1 MAYTY
6 DDFVKAA
13 NQSGLMGQF
22 SQDDL
27 NLAQKYPE
35 FGLSV
40 LSLKKDYNN
49 AATAEQRLLA
59 NQAANELRKSY
70 GNYSG
75 GADGGSFRLESKLNR
90 RSDDLLDQ
98 LGSFGSF
105 SYDEAPA
112 YENAFAQQQKDLL
125 DRILNREDFSWSKET
140 DPQWSSYKK
149 SYLREGDRATANAL
163 AQASAASG
171 GRPSSYAVNAATQ
184 AGDYYA
190 TKLNDVIPTLYQQA
204 YERYLDEY
212 NMKLKDL
219 NAVNQQEQLDYA
231 KYLDRLG
238 QFNTDRGFAYQNYA
252 DDYDRLR
259 SQLADVQGQDQIDY
273 ARYLDETSRQQTAQD
288 SIRSQV
294 DAILAAGGSP
304 SANLVSESGYSS
316 EYVKAL
322 EDAYRKQEAEKAAK
336 KSGSGGGSTRRSG
349 GTSGGNTTDGN
360 ESGLDYQGLFEA
372 AKKSGNPKSW
382 LAQKANYQKFGF
394 TSSSGLYSDYETWLE
409 NGGVSNSSKTMA
421 QGPFIALLSGFNTSL
436 KNGEGERILST
447 LDKTWPMM
455 TSEQKAEMQ
464 KLLKQYGYS
473 YEEG

>member
-90 RSDDLLDQ
+90 RADDLLGQ
-98 LGSFGSF
+98 IGSFGSF
-105 SYDEAPA
+105 SYDEAPT

-336 KSGSGGGSTRRSG
+336 KSGSGGG
-349 GTSGGNTTDGN
+349 GTMSLTTAKAMAKESQFTDTVLNT
-360 ESGLDYQGLFEA
+360 LR
-372 AKKSGNPKSW
+372 
-382 LAQKANYQKFGF
+382 KAGF
-394 TSSSGLYSDYETWLE
+394 TDDYIAQVYGYTGFGTGRDKLGYDEDEGIFTW
-409 NGGVSNSSKTMA
+409 NGRRYNS
-421 QGPFIALLSGFNTSL
+421 PEALAEDLDRANLTDAEKSTISRRLKASGFNITF
-436 KNGEGERILST
+436 
-447 LDKTWPMM
+447 
-455 TSEQKAEMQ
+455 
-464 KLLKQYGYS
+464 
-473 YEEG
+473 

>member
-90 RSDDLLDQ
+90 RADDLLDQ
-98 LGSFGSF
+98 IGSFGSF
-105 SYDEAPA
+105 SYDEAPT

-273 ARYLDETSRQQTAQD
+273 ARYLDEASRQQTAQD

-336 KSGSGGGSTRRSG
+336 KSGSGGG
-349 GTSGGNTTDGN
+349 GTMSLTTAKAMAKEGQFTDTVLNT
-360 ESGLDYQGLFEA
+360 LR
-372 AKKSGNPKSW
+372 
-382 LAQKANYQKFGF
+382 KAGF
-394 TSSSGLYSDYETWLE
+394 TDDYIAQVYGYTGFGTGRDKLGYDEDEGIFTW
-409 NGGVSNSSKTMA
+409 NGRRYNS
-421 QGPFIALLSGFNTSL
+421 PEALAEDLDRANLTDAEKATISRRLKASGFNITF
-436 KNGEGERILST
+436 
-447 LDKTWPMM
+447 
-455 TSEQKAEMQ
+455 
-464 KLLKQYGYS
+464 
-473 YEEG
+473 

>member
-49 AATAEQRLLA
+49 ATTAEQRLLA

-90 RSDDLLDQ
+90 RADDLLDQ
-98 LGSFGSF
+98 IGSFGSF
-105 SYDEAPA
+105 SYDEAPT

-163 AQASAASG
+163 AKASAASG

-273 ARYLDETSRQQTAQD
+273 ARYLDEASRQQTAQD

-336 KSGSGGGSTRRSG
+336 KSGSGGGSTMSLTTAKAMAKEG
-349 GTSGGNTTDGN
+349 QFTDAVLNT
-360 ESGLDYQGLFEA
+360 LR
-372 AKKSGNPKSW
+372 
-382 LAQKANYQKFGF
+382 KAGF
-394 TSSSGLYSDYETWLE
+394 TDDYIAQVYGYTGFGTGRDKLGYDEDEGIFTW
-409 NGGVSNSSKTMA
+409 NGRRYNS
-421 QGPFIALLSGFNTSL
+421 PEALAEDLDRANLTDAEKATISRRLKASGFNITF
-436 KNGEGERILST
+436 
-447 LDKTWPMM
+447 
-455 TSEQKAEMQ
+455 
-464 KLLKQYGYS
+464 
-473 YEEG
+473 

>member
-49 AATAEQRLLA
+49 ATTAEQRLLA

-105 SYDEAPA
+105 SYGEAPT
-112 YENAFAQQQKDLL
+112 YENTFAQQQKDLL

-171 GRPSSYAVNAATQ
+171 GRPSSHAVNAATQ

-219 NAVNQQEQLDYA
+219 NTVNQQEQLDYA

-273 ARYLDETSRQQTAQD
+273 ARYLDEASRRQTAQD

-336 KSGSGGGSTRRSG
+336 KSGSGGG
-349 GTSGGNTTDGN
+349 GTMSLTTAKAMAKEGQFTDTVLNT
-360 ESGLDYQGLFEA
+360 LR
-372 AKKSGNPKSW
+372 
-382 LAQKANYQKFGF
+382 KAGF
-394 TSSSGLYSDYETWLE
+394 TDDYIAQVYGYTGFGTGRDKLGYDEDEGIFTW
-409 NGGVSNSSKTMA
+409 NGRRYNS
-421 QGPFIALLSGFNTSL
+421 PEALAEDLDSANLTNAEKATISRRLKASGFNITF
-436 KNGEGERILST
+436 
-447 LDKTWPMM
+447 
-455 TSEQKAEMQ
+455 
-464 KLLKQYGYS
+464 
-473 YEEG
+473 

>member
-49 AATAEQRLLA
+49 ATTAEQRLLA

-105 SYDEAPA
+105 SYGEAPT
-112 YENAFAQQQKDLL
+112 YENTFAQQQKDLL

-163 AQASAASG
+163 AKASAASG

-219 NAVNQQEQLDYA
+219 NTVNQQEQLDYA

-273 ARYLDETSRQQTAQD
+273 ARYLDEVSRQQTAQD

-336 KSGSGGGSTRRSG
+336 KSGSGGG
-349 GTSGGNTTDGN
+349 GTMSLTTAKAMAKEGQFTDTVLNT
-360 ESGLDYQGLFEA
+360 LR
-372 AKKSGNPKSW
+372 
-382 LAQKANYQKFGF
+382 KAGF
-394 TSSSGLYSDYETWLE
+394 TDDYIAQVYGYTGFGTGRDKLGYDEDEGIFTWNGRRYNSPEALE
-409 NGGVSNSSKTMA
+409 EDLDRANLTDAEKATISRRLKA
-421 QGPFIALLSGFNTSL
+421 SGFNITF
-436 KNGEGERILST
+436 
-447 LDKTWPMM
+447 
-455 TSEQKAEMQ
+455 
-464 KLLKQYGYS
+464 
-473 YEEG
+473 

>member
-49 AATAEQRLLA
+49 ATTAEQRLLA

-98 LGSFGSF
+98 LVEMSRNVGSFGSF
-105 SYDEAPA
+105 SYGEAPT
-112 YENAFAQQQKDLL
+112 YENTFAQQQKDLL

-163 AQASAASG
+163 AKASAASG

-219 NAVNQQEQLDYA
+219 NTVNQQEQLDYA

-273 ARYLDETSRQQTAQD
+273 ARYLDEASRQQTAQD

-336 KSGSGGGSTRRSG
+336 KSGSGGGGTMSLTTAKAMAKEGQFTDTVLNTLRKAGDYIAQVYGYTGFGTGRDKLGYDEDEGIFTWNGRRYNSPEALAEDLDRA
-349 GTSGGNTTDGN
+349 NLTDA
-360 ESGLDYQGLFEA
+360 E
-372 AKKSGNPKSW
+372 
-382 LAQKANYQKFGF
+382 KATISRRLK
-394 TSSSGLYSDYETWLE
+394 
-409 NGGVSNSSKTMA
+409 A
-421 QGPFIALLSGFNTSL
+421 SGFNITF
-436 KNGEGERILST
+436 
-447 LDKTWPMM
+447 
-455 TSEQKAEMQ
+455 
-464 KLLKQYGYS
+464 
-473 YEEG
+473 

>member
-6 DDFVKAA
+6 DDFVNAA

-49 AATAEQRLLA
+49 ATTAEQRLLA

-90 RSDDLLDQ
+90 RADDLLDQ

-105 SYDEAPA
+105 SYDEAPT

-125 DRILNREDFSWSKET
+125 DRILNREDFAWSKET

-163 AQASAASG
+163 AKASAASG

-273 ARYLDETSRQQTAQD
+273 ARYLDEVSRQQTAQD
-288 SIRSQV
+288 SIRGQV

-322 EDAYRKQEAEKAAK
+322 EDAYRKQGAEKAAK
-336 KSGSGGGSTRRSG
+336 KSGSGGG
-349 GTSGGNTTDGN
+349 GTMSLTTAKAMAKEGQFTDAVLNT
-360 ESGLDYQGLFEA
+360 LR
-372 AKKSGNPKSW
+372 
-382 LAQKANYQKFGF
+382 KAGF
-394 TSSSGLYSDYETWLE
+394 TDDYIAQVYGYTGFGTGRDKLGYDEDEGIFTW
-409 NGGVSNSSKTMA
+409 NGRRYNSPEALAEDLDRANLTDAEKAT
-421 QGPFIALLSGFNTSL
+421 IARRLKASGFNITF
-436 KNGEGERILST
+436 
-447 LDKTWPMM
+447 
-455 TSEQKAEMQ
+455 
-464 KLLKQYGYS
+464 
-473 YEEG
+473 

>member
-27 NLAQKYPE
+27 NLAQKHPE

-49 AATAEQRLLA
+49 ATTAEQRLLA

-105 SYDEAPA
+105 SYGEAPT
-112 YENAFAQQQKDLL
+112 YENTFAQQQKDLL
-125 DRILNREDFSWSKET
+125 DRILNREDFSWSRET

-163 AQASAASG
+163 AKASAASG

-219 NAVNQQEQLDYA
+219 NTVNQQEQLDYA

-273 ARYLDETSRQQTAQD
+273 ARYLDEASRQQTAQD

-322 EDAYRKQEAEKAAK
+322 EDAYRKQEAEKATK
-336 KSGSGGGSTRRSG
+336 KSGSGGG
-349 GTSGGNTTDGN
+349 GTMSLTTAKAMAKEGQFTDTVLNT
-360 ESGLDYQGLFEA
+360 LR
-372 AKKSGNPKSW
+372 
-382 LAQKANYQKFGF
+382 KAGF
-394 TSSSGLYSDYETWLE
+394 TDDYIAQVYGYTGFGTGRDKLGYDEDEGIFTW
-409 NGGVSNSSKTMA
+409 NGRRYNS
-421 QGPFIALLSGFNTSL
+421 PEALAEDLDRANLTDAEKATISRRLKASGFNITF
-436 KNGEGERILST
+436 
-447 LDKTWPMM
+447 
-455 TSEQKAEMQ
+455 
-464 KLLKQYGYS
+464 
-473 YEEG
+473 

>member
-49 AATAEQRLLA
+49 ATTAEQRLLA

-105 SYDEAPA
+105 SYDEAPT

-125 DRILNREDFSWSKET
+125 DRILNREGFSWSKET

-171 GRPSSYAVNAATQ
+171 GRPSSHAVNAATQ

-219 NAVNQQEQLDYA
+219 NTVNQQEQLDYA

-273 ARYLDETSRQQTAQD
+273 ARYLDEASRQQTAQD

-336 KSGSGGGSTRRSG
+336 KSGSGGG
-349 GTSGGNTTDGN
+349 GTMSLTTAKAMAKEGQFTDTVLNT
-360 ESGLDYQGLFEA
+360 LR
-372 AKKSGNPKSW
+372 
-382 LAQKANYQKFGF
+382 KAGF
-394 TSSSGLYSDYETWLE
+394 TDDYIAQVYGYTGFGTGRDKLGYDEDEGIFTW
-409 NGGVSNSSKTMA
+409 NGRRYNS
-421 QGPFIALLSGFNTSL
+421 PEALAEDLDRANLTDAEKATISRRLKASGFNITF
-436 KNGEGERILST
+436 
-447 LDKTWPMM
+447 
-455 TSEQKAEMQ
+455 
-464 KLLKQYGYS
+464 
-473 YEEG
+473 

>member
-98 LGSFGSF
+98 IGSFGSF
-105 SYDEAPA
+105 SYDEAPT

-171 GRPSSYAVNAATQ
+171 GRPSSHAVNAATQ

-273 ARYLDETSRQQTAQD
+273 ARYLDEVSRQQTAQD

-336 KSGSGGGSTRRSG
+336 KSGSGGG
-349 GTSGGNTTDGN
+349 GTMSLTTAKAMAKEGQFTDAVLNT
-360 ESGLDYQGLFEA
+360 LR
-372 AKKSGNPKSW
+372 
-382 LAQKANYQKFGF
+382 KAGF
-394 TSSSGLYSDYETWLE
+394 TDDYIAQVYGYTGFGTGRDKLGYDEDEGIFTW
-409 NGGVSNSSKTMA
+409 NGRRYNS
-421 QGPFIALLSGFNTSL
+421 PEALAEDLDRANLTDAEKATISRRLKASGFNITF
-436 KNGEGERILST
+436 
-447 LDKTWPMM
+447 
-455 TSEQKAEMQ
+455 
-464 KLLKQYGYS
+464 
-473 YEEG
+473 

>member
-49 AATAEQRLLA
+49 ATTAEQRLLA

-105 SYDEAPA
+105 SYDEAPT
-112 YENAFAQQQKDLL
+112 YENTFAQQQKDLL

-149 SYLREGDRATANAL
+149 SYLREGDRATATAL

-171 GRPSSYAVNAATQ
+171 GRPSSHAVNAATQ

-219 NAVNQQEQLDYA
+219 NTVNQQEQLDYA

-273 ARYLDETSRQQTAQD
+273 ARYLDEVSRQQTAQD

-336 KSGSGGGSTRRSG
+336 KSGSGGG
-349 GTSGGNTTDGN
+349 GTMSLTTAKAMAKEGQFTDTVLNT
-360 ESGLDYQGLFEA
+360 LR
-372 AKKSGNPKSW
+372 
-382 LAQKANYQKFGF
+382 KAGF
-394 TSSSGLYSDYETWLE
+394 TDDYIAQVYGYTGFGTGRDKLGYDEDEGIFTWNGRRYNSPEALAEDLNRANLTDAEKATISRILE
-409 NGGVSNSSKTMA
+409 A
-421 QGPFIALLSGFNTSL
+421 SGFNITS
-436 KNGEGERILST
+436 
-447 LDKTWPMM
+447 
-455 TSEQKAEMQ
+455 
-464 KLLKQYGYS
+464 
-473 YEEG
+473 

>member
-90 RSDDLLDQ
+90 RADDLLDQ
-98 LGSFGSF
+98 IGSFGSF

-273 ARYLDETSRQQTAQD
+273 ARYLDEASRQQTAQD

-336 KSGSGGGSTRRSG
+336 KSGSGGG
-349 GTSGGNTTDGN
+349 GTMSLTTAKAMAKEGQFTDAVLNT
-360 ESGLDYQGLFEA
+360 LR
-372 AKKSGNPKSW
+372 
-382 LAQKANYQKFGF
+382 KAGF
-394 TSSSGLYSDYETWLE
+394 TDDYIAQVYGYTGFGAGRDKLGYDEDEGIFTW
-409 NGGVSNSSKTMA
+409 NGRRYNS
-421 QGPFIALLSGFNTSL
+421 PEALAEDLDRANLTDAEKATISRRLKASGFNITF
-436 KNGEGERILST
+436 
-447 LDKTWPMM
+447 
-455 TSEQKAEMQ
+455 
-464 KLLKQYGYS
+464 
-473 YEEG
+473 

>member
-90 RSDDLLDQ
+90 RADDLLGQ
-98 LGSFGSF
+98 IGSFGSF

-273 ARYLDETSRQQTAQD
+273 ARYLDEASRQQTAQD

-336 KSGSGGGSTRRSG
+336 KSGSGGGSTMSLTTAKAMAKEG
-349 GTSGGNTTDGN
+349 QFTDAVLNT
-360 ESGLDYQGLFEA
+360 LR
-372 AKKSGNPKSW
+372 
-382 LAQKANYQKFGF
+382 KAGF
-394 TSSSGLYSDYETWLE
+394 TDDYIAQVYGYTGFGTGRDKLGYDEDEGIFTW
-409 NGGVSNSSKTMA
+409 NGRRYNS
-421 QGPFIALLSGFNTSL
+421 PEALAEDLDRANLTDAEKATISRRLKASGFNITF
-436 KNGEGERILST
+436 
-447 LDKTWPMM
+447 
-455 TSEQKAEMQ
+455 
-464 KLLKQYGYS
+464 
-473 YEEG
+473 

>member
-6 DDFVKAA
+6 DDFVNAA

-49 AATAEQRLLA
+49 ATTAEQRLLA

-90 RSDDLLDQ
+90 QADDLLDQ

-105 SYDEAPA
+105 SYDEAPT

-219 NAVNQQEQLDYA
+219 NTVNQQEQLDYA

-273 ARYLDETSRQQTAQD
+273 ARYLDEVSRQQTAQD

-336 KSGSGGGSTRRSG
+336 KSGSGGG
-349 GTSGGNTTDGN
+349 GTMSLTTAKAMAKEGQFTDTVLNT
-360 ESGLDYQGLFEA
+360 LR
-372 AKKSGNPKSW
+372 
-382 LAQKANYQKFGF
+382 KAGF
-394 TSSSGLYSDYETWLE
+394 TDDYIAQVYGYTGFGTGRDKLGYDEDEGIFTW
-409 NGGVSNSSKTMA
+409 NGRRYNSPEALAEDLDRANLTDAEKAT
-421 QGPFIALLSGFNTSL
+421 IARRLKASGFNITF
-436 KNGEGERILST
+436 
-447 LDKTWPMM
+447 
-455 TSEQKAEMQ
+455 
-464 KLLKQYGYS
+464 
-473 YEEG
+473 

>member
-105 SYDEAPA
+105 SYDEAPT
-112 YENAFAQQQKDLL
+112 YENTFAQQQKDLL

-219 NAVNQQEQLDYA
+219 NTVNQQEQLDYA

-273 ARYLDETSRQQTAQD
+273 ARYLDEASRRQTAQD

-336 KSGSGGGSTRRSG
+336 KSGSGGG
-349 GTSGGNTTDGN
+349 GTMSLTTAKAMAKEGQFTDTVLNT
-360 ESGLDYQGLFEA
+360 LR
-372 AKKSGNPKSW
+372 
-382 LAQKANYQKFGF
+382 KAGF
-394 TSSSGLYSDYETWLE
+394 TDDYIAQVYGYTGFGTGRDKLGYDEDEGIFTWNGRRYNSPEALAEDLDRANLTDAEKATISRRLE
-409 NGGVSNSSKTMA
+409 A
-421 QGPFIALLSGFNTSL
+421 SGFNITF
-436 KNGEGERILST
+436 
-447 LDKTWPMM
+447 
-455 TSEQKAEMQ
+455 
-464 KLLKQYGYS
+464 
-473 YEEG
+473 

>member
-49 AATAEQRLLA
+49 ATTAEQRLLA

-105 SYDEAPA
+105 SYGEAPT
-112 YENAFAQQQKDLL
+112 YENTFAQQQKDLL

-171 GRPSSYAVNAATQ
+171 GRPSSHAVNAATQ

-219 NAVNQQEQLDYA
+219 NTVNQQEQLDYA

-273 ARYLDETSRQQTAQD
+273 ARYLDEASRRQTAQD

-322 EDAYRKQEAEKAAK
+322 EDAYLKQEAEKAAK
-336 KSGSGGGSTRRSG
+336 KSGSGGG
-349 GTSGGNTTDGN
+349 GTMSLTTAKAMAKEGQFTDTVLNT
-360 ESGLDYQGLFEA
+360 LR
-372 AKKSGNPKSW
+372 
-382 LAQKANYQKFGF
+382 KAGF
-394 TSSSGLYSDYETWLE
+394 TDDYIAQVYGYTGFGTGRDKLGYDEDEGIFTW
-409 NGGVSNSSKTMA
+409 NGRRYNSPEALAEDLDRANLTDAEKAT
-421 QGPFIALLSGFNTSL
+421 IARRLKASGFNITF
-436 KNGEGERILST
+436 
-447 LDKTWPMM
+447 
-455 TSEQKAEMQ
+455 
-464 KLLKQYGYS
+464 
-473 YEEG
+473 

>member
-49 AATAEQRLLA
+49 ATTAEQRLLA

-105 SYDEAPA
+105 SYGEAPT
-112 YENAFAQQQKDLL
+112 YENTFAQQQKDLL

-171 GRPSSYAVNAATQ
+171 GRPSSHAVNAATQ

-219 NAVNQQEQLDYA
+219 NTVNQQEQLDYA

-273 ARYLDETSRQQTAQD
+273 ARYLDEVSRQQTAQD

-336 KSGSGGGSTRRSG
+336 KSGSGGG
-349 GTSGGNTTDGN
+349 GTMSLTTAKAMAKEGQFTDTVLNT
-360 ESGLDYQGLFEA
+360 LR
-372 AKKSGNPKSW
+372 
-382 LAQKANYQKFGF
+382 KAGF
-394 TSSSGLYSDYETWLE
+394 TDDYIAQVYGYTGFGTGRDKLGYDEDEGIFTW
-409 NGGVSNSSKTMA
+409 NGRRYNS
-421 QGPFIALLSGFNTSL
+421 PEALAEYFVRANLTDAEKATISRRLKATGFNITF
-436 KNGEGERILST
+436 
-447 LDKTWPMM
+447 
-455 TSEQKAEMQ
+455 
-464 KLLKQYGYS
+464 
-473 YEEG
+473 

>member
-6 DDFVKAA
+6 DDFVNAA

-49 AATAEQRLLA
+49 ATTAEQRLLA

-90 RSDDLLDQ
+90 RADDLLDQ

-105 SYDEAPA
+105 SYDEAPT

-125 DRILNREDFSWSKET
+125 DRILNREDFAWSKET

-163 AQASAASG
+163 AKASAASG

-190 TKLNDVIPTLYQQA
+190 TKLNDMIPTLYQQA

-259 SQLADVQGQDQIDY
+259 GQLADVQGQDQIDY
-273 ARYLDETSRQQTAQD
+273 ARYLDEVSRQQTAQD
-288 SIRSQV
+288 SIRGQV

-336 KSGSGGGSTRRSG
+336 KSGSGVG
-349 GTSGGNTTDGN
+349 GTMSLTTAKAMAKEGQFTDAVLNT
-360 ESGLDYQGLFEA
+360 LR
-372 AKKSGNPKSW
+372 
-382 LAQKANYQKFGF
+382 KAGF
-394 TSSSGLYSDYETWLE
+394 TDDYIAQVYGYTGFGTGRDKLGYDEDEGIFTW
-409 NGGVSNSSKTMA
+409 NGRRYNSPEALAEDLDRANLTDTEKAT
-421 QGPFIALLSGFNTSL
+421 IARRLKASGFNITF
-436 KNGEGERILST
+436 
-447 LDKTWPMM
+447 
-455 TSEQKAEMQ
+455 
-464 KLLKQYGYS
+464 
-473 YEEG
+473 

>member
-22 SQDDL
+22 SRHDL

-49 AATAEQRLLA
+49 ATTAEQRLLA

-105 SYDEAPA
+105 SYGEAPT

-273 ARYLDETSRQQTAQD
+273 ARYLDEVSRQQTAQD

-322 EDAYRKQEAEKAAK
+322 EDAYRKQEAEKSNNDGGAMSLTTAKAARS
-336 KSGSGGGSTRRSG
+336 SGEEAGDAGGDLQDVIDRFNSGDQSDEVIAALVAGGYTQQMLEKAGYTGGYFKGTAGYNPSYFNAAMSSMSTMLR
-349 GTSGGNTTDGN
+349 
-360 ESGLDYQGLFEA
+360 QGLTDQA
-372 AKKSGNPKSW
+372 LSGIESFW
-382 LAQKANYQKFGF
+382 SELSDTQKADVQ
-394 TSSSGLYSDYETWLE
+394 T
-409 NGGVSNSSKTMA
+409 
-421 QGPFIALLSGFNTSL
+421 
-436 KNGEGERILST
+436 
-447 LDKTWPMM
+447 
-455 TSEQKAEMQ
+455 
-464 KLLKQYGYS
+464 LLKRYGYR
-473 YEEG
+473 YEED

>member
-90 RSDDLLDQ
+90 RADDLLDQ
-98 LGSFGSF
+98 IGSFGSF
-105 SYDEAPA
+105 SYDEAPT

-163 AQASAASG
+163 ARASAASG

-273 ARYLDETSRQQTAQD
+273 ARYLDEASRQQTAQD

-294 DAILAAGGSP
+294 DAILTAGGSP

-336 KSGSGGGSTRRSG
+336 KSGSGGG
-349 GTSGGNTTDGN
+349 GTMSLTTAKAMAKEGQFTDTVLNT
-360 ESGLDYQGLFEA
+360 LR
-372 AKKSGNPKSW
+372 
-382 LAQKANYQKFGF
+382 KAGF
-394 TSSSGLYSDYETWLE
+394 TDDYIAQVYGYTGFGTGRDKLGYDEDEGIFTW
-409 NGGVSNSSKTMA
+409 NGRRYNS
-421 QGPFIALLSGFNTSL
+421 PEALAEDLDRANLTDAEKATISRRLKASGFNITF
-436 KNGEGERILST
+436 
-447 LDKTWPMM
+447 
-455 TSEQKAEMQ
+455 
-464 KLLKQYGYS
+464 
-473 YEEG
+473 

>member
-49 AATAEQRLLA
+49 ATTAEQRLLA

-105 SYDEAPA
+105 SYDEAPT
-112 YENAFAQQQKDLL
+112 YENTFAQQQKDLL

-171 GRPSSYAVNAATQ
+171 GRPSSHAVNAATQ

-219 NAVNQQEQLDYA
+219 NTVNQQEQLDYA

-273 ARYLDETSRQQTAQD
+273 ARYLDEASRRQTAQD

-336 KSGSGGGSTRRSG
+336 KSGSGGG
-349 GTSGGNTTDGN
+349 GTMSLTTAKAMAKEGQFTDTVLNTLRKAGFTDDYIAQVYGYT
-360 ESGLDYQGLFEA
+360 GFGTGRDKLDYDEDEGIFTWNGRRYNSPEA
-372 AKKSGNPKSW
+372 
-382 LAQKANYQKFGF
+382 LAEDLDRANLTDAEKA
-394 TSSSGLYSDYETWLE
+394 TISRRLE
-409 NGGVSNSSKTMA
+409 A
-421 QGPFIALLSGFNTSL
+421 SGFNFTF
-436 KNGEGERILST
+436 
-447 LDKTWPMM
+447 
-455 TSEQKAEMQ
+455 
-464 KLLKQYGYS
+464 
-473 YEEG
+473 

>member
-6 DDFVKAA
+6 DDFVNAA
-13 NQSGLMGQF
+13 NKSGLMGQF

-49 AATAEQRLLA
+49 ATTAEQRLLA

-90 RSDDLLDQ
+90 RADDLLGQ
-98 LGSFGSF
+98 IGSFGSF
-105 SYDEAPA
+105 SYGEAPT
-112 YENAFAQQQKDLL
+112 YENAYAKQQKDLL
-125 DRILNREDFSWSKET
+125 DSILDRENFSWSKET

-163 AQASAASG
+163 AQASAATG

-190 TKLNDVIPTLYQQA
+190 TKLNDMIPTLYQQA

-212 NMKLKDL
+212 NMKLNDL
-219 NAVNQQEQLDYA
+219 NAVNQQEQMDYA

-273 ARYLDETSRQQTAQD
+273 ARYLDEISRQQTAQD

-294 DAILAAGGSP
+294 DAILSAGGSP

-336 KSGSGGGSTRRSG
+336 KKADETDEADETDDALQDMIDRFNSGDQSDEVIAALVAGGYTQQMLEEAGYTGGYFKGAAGYNPSYFNAAMRSMSTMLG
-349 GTSGGNTTDGN
+349 
-360 ESGLDYQGLFEA
+360 QGLTDQA
-372 AKKSGNPKSW
+372 LSGIESFWSKLSDT
-382 LAQKANYQKFGF
+382 QKADVQ
-394 TSSSGLYSDYETWLE
+394 
-409 NGGVSNSSKTMA
+409 
-421 QGPFIALLSGFNTSL
+421 ALL
-436 KNGEGERILST
+436 KR
-447 LDKTWPMM
+447 
-455 TSEQKAEMQ
+455 
-464 KLLKQYGYS
+464 YGYS
-473 YEEG
+473 YEED

>member
-90 RSDDLLDQ
+90 RADDLLDQ
-98 LGSFGSF
+98 IGSFGSF
-105 SYDEAPA
+105 SYGEAPT

-259 SQLADVQGQDQIDY
+259 SQLADVQGQDRIDY
-273 ARYLDETSRQQTAQD
+273 ARYLDEASRQQTAQD

-336 KSGSGGGSTRRSG
+336 KSGSGGG
-349 GTSGGNTTDGN
+349 GTMSLTTAKAMAKEGQFTDTVLNT
-360 ESGLDYQGLFEA
+360 LR
-372 AKKSGNPKSW
+372 
-382 LAQKANYQKFGF
+382 KAGF
-394 TSSSGLYSDYETWLE
+394 TDDYIAQVYGYTGFGTGRDKLGYDEDEGIFTW
-409 NGGVSNSSKTMA
+409 NGRRYNS
-421 QGPFIALLSGFNTSL
+421 PEALAEDLDRANLTDAEKATISRRLKASGFNITF
-436 KNGEGERILST
+436 
-447 LDKTWPMM
+447 
-455 TSEQKAEMQ
+455 
-464 KLLKQYGYS
+464 
-473 YEEG
+473 

>member
-49 AATAEQRLLA
+49 ATTAEQRLLA

-105 SYDEAPA
+105 SYGEAPT
-112 YENAFAQQQKDLL
+112 YENTFAQQQKDLL

-163 AQASAASG
+163 AKASAASG
-171 GRPSSYAVNAATQ
+171 GRPSSHAVNAATQ

-219 NAVNQQEQLDYA
+219 NTVNQQEQLDYA

-273 ARYLDETSRQQTAQD
+273 ARYLDEASRQQTAQD

-336 KSGSGGGSTRRSG
+336 KSGSGGG
-349 GTSGGNTTDGN
+349 GTMSLTTAKAMAKEGQFTDTVLNT
-360 ESGLDYQGLFEA
+360 LR
-372 AKKSGNPKSW
+372 
-382 LAQKANYQKFGF
+382 KAGF
-394 TSSSGLYSDYETWLE
+394 TDDYIAQVYGYTGFGTGRDKLGYDEDEGIFTW
-409 NGGVSNSSKTMA
+409 NGRRYNS
-421 QGPFIALLSGFNTSL
+421 PEALAEDLDRANLTDAEKATISRRLKASGFNITF
-436 KNGEGERILST
+436 
-447 LDKTWPMM
+447 
-455 TSEQKAEMQ
+455 
-464 KLLKQYGYS
+464 
-473 YEEG
+473 

>member
-49 AATAEQRLLA
+49 ATTAEQRLLA

-90 RSDDLLDQ
+90 RADDLLDQ
-98 LGSFGSF
+98 IGSFGSF
-105 SYDEAPA
+105 SYDEAPT
-112 YENAFAQQQKDLL
+112 YENTFAQQQKDLL

-163 AQASAASG
+163 AKASAASG

-273 ARYLDETSRQQTAQD
+273 ARYLDEASRQQTAQD

-336 KSGSGGGSTRRSG
+336 KSGSGGG
-349 GTSGGNTTDGN
+349 GTMSLTTAKAMAKEGQFTDTVLNT
-360 ESGLDYQGLFEA
+360 LR
-372 AKKSGNPKSW
+372 
-382 LAQKANYQKFGF
+382 KAGF
-394 TSSSGLYSDYETWLE
+394 TDDYIAQVYGYTGFGTGRDKLGYDEDEGIFTWNGRRYNSPEALTEDLDRANLTDAEKATISRRLE
-409 NGGVSNSSKTMA
+409 A
-421 QGPFIALLSGFNTSL
+421 SGFNITF
-436 KNGEGERILST
+436 
-447 LDKTWPMM
+447 
-455 TSEQKAEMQ
+455 
-464 KLLKQYGYS
+464 
-473 YEEG
+473 

>member
-49 AATAEQRLLA
+49 ATTAEQRLLA

-98 LGSFGSF
+98 IGSFGSF

-112 YENAFAQQQKDLL
+112 YENTFAQQQKDLL

-171 GRPSSYAVNAATQ
+171 GRPSSHAVNAATQ

-273 ARYLDETSRQQTAQD
+273 ARYLDEASRQQTAQD

-294 DAILAAGGSP
+294 DAILAVGGSP

-336 KSGSGGGSTRRSG
+336 KSGSGGG
-349 GTSGGNTTDGN
+349 GTMSLTTAKAMAKEGQFTDTVLNT
-360 ESGLDYQGLFEA
+360 LR
-372 AKKSGNPKSW
+372 
-382 LAQKANYQKFGF
+382 KAGF
-394 TSSSGLYSDYETWLE
+394 TDDYIAQMYGYTGFGTGRDKLGYDEDEGIFTW
-409 NGGVSNSSKTMA
+409 NGRRYNS
-421 QGPFIALLSGFNTSL
+421 PEALAEDLDRANLTDAEKATISRRLKASGFNITF
-436 KNGEGERILST
+436 
-447 LDKTWPMM
+447 
-455 TSEQKAEMQ
+455 
-464 KLLKQYGYS
+464 
-473 YEEG
+473 

>member
-6 DDFVKAA
+6 DDFVNAA

-49 AATAEQRLLA
+49 ATTAEQRLLA

-75 GADGGSFRLESKLNR
+75 GANGGSFRLESKLNR
-90 RSDDLLDQ
+90 RADDLLDQ

-105 SYDEAPA
+105 SYDEAPT

-125 DRILNREDFSWSKET
+125 DRILNREDFAWSKET

-171 GRPSSYAVNAATQ
+171 GRPSSHAVNAATQ

-273 ARYLDETSRQQTAQD
+273 ARYLDEASRRQTAQD

-336 KSGSGGGSTRRSG
+336 KSGSGGG
-349 GTSGGNTTDGN
+349 GTMSLTTAKAMAKEGQFTDTVLNT
-360 ESGLDYQGLFEA
+360 LR
-372 AKKSGNPKSW
+372 
-382 LAQKANYQKFGF
+382 KAGF
-394 TSSSGLYSDYETWLE
+394 TDDYIAQVYGYTGFGTGRDKLGYDEDEGIFTW
-409 NGGVSNSSKTMA
+409 NGRRYNS
-421 QGPFIALLSGFNTSL
+421 PEALAEDLDRANLTDAEKATISRRLKASGFNITF
-436 KNGEGERILST
+436 
-447 LDKTWPMM
+447 
-455 TSEQKAEMQ
+455 
-464 KLLKQYGYS
+464 
-473 YEEG
+473 

>member
-6 DDFVKAA
+6 DDFVNAA

-49 AATAEQRLLA
+49 ATTAEQRLLA

-90 RSDDLLDQ
+90 RADDLLDQ

-105 SYDEAPA
+105 SYDEAPT

-190 TKLNDVIPTLYQQA
+190 TKLNDVIPTLYRQA

-273 ARYLDETSRQQTAQD
+273 ARYLDEVSRQQTAQD

-336 KSGSGGGSTRRSG
+336 KSSSGGGSTMSLTTAKAMAKEG
-349 GTSGGNTTDGN
+349 QFTDAVLNT
-360 ESGLDYQGLFEA
+360 LR
-372 AKKSGNPKSW
+372 
-382 LAQKANYQKFGF
+382 KAGF
-394 TSSSGLYSDYETWLE
+394 TDDYIAQVYGYTGFGTGRDKLGYDEDEGIFTW
-409 NGGVSNSSKTMA
+409 NGRRYNS
-421 QGPFIALLSGFNTSL
+421 PEALAEDLDRANLTDAEKATISRRLKASGFNITF
-436 KNGEGERILST
+436 
-447 LDKTWPMM
+447 
-455 TSEQKAEMQ
+455 
-464 KLLKQYGYS
+464 
-473 YEEG
+473 

>member
-105 SYDEAPA
+105 SYDEAPT

-125 DRILNREDFSWSKET
+125 DRILNREGFSWSKET

-171 GRPSSYAVNAATQ
+171 GRPSSHAVNAATQ

-219 NAVNQQEQLDYA
+219 NTVNQQEQLDYA

-273 ARYLDETSRQQTAQD
+273 ARYLDEASRQQTAQD

-336 KSGSGGGSTRRSG
+336 KSGSGGG
-349 GTSGGNTTDGN
+349 GTMSLTTAKAMAKEGQFTDAVLNT
-360 ESGLDYQGLFEA
+360 LR
-372 AKKSGNPKSW
+372 
-382 LAQKANYQKFGF
+382 KAGF
-394 TSSSGLYSDYETWLE
+394 TDDYIAQVYGYTGFGTGRDKLGYDEDEGIFTW
-409 NGGVSNSSKTMA
+409 NGRRYNS
-421 QGPFIALLSGFNTSL
+421 PEALVEDLDRANLTDAEKATISRRLKASGFNITF
-436 KNGEGERILST
+436 
-447 LDKTWPMM
+447 
-455 TSEQKAEMQ
+455 
-464 KLLKQYGYS
+464 
-473 YEEG
+473 

>member
-6 DDFVKAA
+6 DDFVNAA

-49 AATAEQRLLA
+49 ATTAEQRLLA

-105 SYDEAPA
+105 SYDEAPT
-112 YENAFAQQQKDLL
+112 YENTFAQQQKDLL

-219 NAVNQQEQLDYA
+219 NTVNQQEQLDYA

-273 ARYLDETSRQQTAQD
+273 ARYLDEVSRQQTAQD

-336 KSGSGGGSTRRSG
+336 KSGSGGG
-349 GTSGGNTTDGN
+349 GTMSLTTAKAMAKEGQFTDTV
-360 ESGLDYQGLFEA
+360 LDTLR
-372 AKKSGNPKSW
+372 
-382 LAQKANYQKFGF
+382 KAGF
-394 TSSSGLYSDYETWLE
+394 TDDYIAQVYGYTGFGTGRDKLGYDEDEGIFTW
-409 NGGVSNSSKTMA
+409 NGRRYNS
-421 QGPFIALLSGFNTSL
+421 PEALAEDLDRANLTDAEKATISRRLKASGFNITF
-436 KNGEGERILST
+436 
-447 LDKTWPMM
+447 
-455 TSEQKAEMQ
+455 
-464 KLLKQYGYS
+464 
-473 YEEG
+473 

>member
-49 AATAEQRLLA
+49 ATTAEQRLLA

-105 SYDEAPA
+105 SYGEAPT
-112 YENAFAQQQKDLL
+112 YENTFAQQQKDLL

-171 GRPSSYAVNAATQ
+171 GRPSSHAVNAATQ

-273 ARYLDETSRQQTAQD
+273 ARYLDEASRRQTAQD

-304 SANLVSESGYSS
+304 SANLVIESGYSS

-336 KSGSGGGSTRRSG
+336 KSGSGGG
-349 GTSGGNTTDGN
+349 GTMSLTTAKEMAKEGQFTDAVLNT
-360 ESGLDYQGLFEA
+360 LR
-372 AKKSGNPKSW
+372 
-382 LAQKANYQKFGF
+382 KAGF
-394 TSSSGLYSDYETWLE
+394 TDDYIAQVYGYTGFGTGRDKLGYDEDEGIFTWNGRRYNSPEALTEDLNRANLTDAEMATISRRLE
-409 NGGVSNSSKTMA
+409 A
-421 QGPFIALLSGFNTSL
+421 SGFNITF
-436 KNGEGERILST
+436 
-447 LDKTWPMM
+447 
-455 TSEQKAEMQ
+455 
-464 KLLKQYGYS
+464 
-473 YEEG
+473 

>member
-49 AATAEQRLLA
+49 ATTAEQRLLA

-163 AQASAASG
+163 AKASAASG

-273 ARYLDETSRQQTAQD
+273 ARYLDEASRQQTAQD

-336 KSGSGGGSTRRSG
+336 KSGSGGG
-349 GTSGGNTTDGN
+349 GTMSLTTAKEMAKEGQFTDTVLNT
-360 ESGLDYQGLFEA
+360 LR
-372 AKKSGNPKSW
+372 
-382 LAQKANYQKFGF
+382 KAGF
-394 TSSSGLYSDYETWLE
+394 TDDYIAQVYGYTGFGTGRDKLGYDEDEGIFTWNGRRYNSPEALAEDLNRANLTDAEKATISRRLE
-409 NGGVSNSSKTMA
+409 A
-421 QGPFIALLSGFNTSL
+421 IGFNITS
-436 KNGEGERILST
+436 
-447 LDKTWPMM
+447 
-455 TSEQKAEMQ
+455 
-464 KLLKQYGYS
+464 
-473 YEEG
+473 

>member
-6 DDFVKAA
+6 DDFVNAA

-49 AATAEQRLLA
+49 ATTAEQRLLA

-105 SYDEAPA
+105 SYGEAPT
-112 YENAFAQQQKDLL
+112 YENTFAQQQKDLL

-171 GRPSSYAVNAATQ
+171 GRPSSHAVNAATQ

-273 ARYLDETSRQQTAQD
+273 TRYLDEVSRQQTAQD
-288 SIRSQV
+288 SIRGQV

-336 KSGSGGGSTRRSG
+336 KSGSGGG
-349 GTSGGNTTDGN
+349 GTMSLTTAKAMAKEGQFTDTVLNT
-360 ESGLDYQGLFEA
+360 LR
-372 AKKSGNPKSW
+372 
-382 LAQKANYQKFGF
+382 KAGF
-394 TSSSGLYSDYETWLE
+394 TDDYIAQVYGYTGFGTGRDKLGYDEDEGIFTW
-409 NGGVSNSSKTMA
+409 NGRRYNS
-421 QGPFIALLSGFNTSL
+421 PEALAEDLDRANLTDAEKATISRRLKASGFNITF
-436 KNGEGERILST
+436 
-447 LDKTWPMM
+447 
-455 TSEQKAEMQ
+455 
-464 KLLKQYGYS
+464 
-473 YEEG
+473 

>member
-27 NLAQKYPE
+27 DLAQKYPE

-49 AATAEQRLLA
+49 ATTAEQRLLA

-105 SYDEAPA
+105 SYDEAPT
-112 YENAFAQQQKDLL
+112 YENTFAQQQKDLL

-171 GRPSSYAVNAATQ
+171 GRPSSHAVNAATQ

-219 NAVNQQEQLDYA
+219 NTVNQQEQLDYA

-273 ARYLDETSRQQTAQD
+273 ARYLDEVSRQQTAQD

-336 KSGSGGGSTRRSG
+336 KSGSGGG
-349 GTSGGNTTDGN
+349 GTMSLTTAKAMAKEGQFTDTVLNT
-360 ESGLDYQGLFEA
+360 LR
-372 AKKSGNPKSW
+372 
-382 LAQKANYQKFGF
+382 KAGF
-394 TSSSGLYSDYETWLE
+394 TDDYIAQVYGYTGFGTGRDKLGYDEDEGIFTWNGRRYNSPEALAEDLDRANLTDAEKATISRRLE
-409 NGGVSNSSKTMA
+409 A
-421 QGPFIALLSGFNTSL
+421 SGFNITF
-436 KNGEGERILST
+436 
-447 LDKTWPMM
+447 
-455 TSEQKAEMQ
+455 
-464 KLLKQYGYS
+464 
-473 YEEG
+473 

>member
-90 RSDDLLDQ
+90 RADDLLDQ
-98 LGSFGSF
+98 IGSFGSF
-105 SYDEAPA
+105 SYDEAPT

-273 ARYLDETSRQQTAQD
+273 ARHLDEVSRQQTAQD

-336 KSGSGGGSTRRSG
+336 KSGSGGG
-349 GTSGGNTTDGN
+349 GTMSLTTAKAMAKEGQFTDAVLNT
-360 ESGLDYQGLFEA
+360 LR
-372 AKKSGNPKSW
+372 
-382 LAQKANYQKFGF
+382 KAGF
-394 TSSSGLYSDYETWLE
+394 TDDYIAQVYGYTGFGTGRDKLGYDEDDGIFTW
-409 NGGVSNSSKTMA
+409 NGRRYNS
-421 QGPFIALLSGFNTSL
+421 PEALAEDLDRANLTDAEKATISRRLKASGFNITF
-436 KNGEGERILST
+436 
-447 LDKTWPMM
+447 
-455 TSEQKAEMQ
+455 
-464 KLLKQYGYS
+464 
-473 YEEG
+473 

>member
-49 AATAEQRLLA
+49 ATTAEQRLLA

-105 SYDEAPA
+105 SYGEAPT
-112 YENAFAQQQKDLL
+112 YENTFAQQQKDLL

-171 GRPSSYAVNAATQ
+171 GRPSSHAVNAATQ

-219 NAVNQQEQLDYA
+219 NTVNQQEQLDYA
-231 KYLDRLG
+231 KYLDRLD

-252 DDYDRLR
+252 GDYDRLR
-259 SQLADVQGQDQIDY
+259 SQLADVQVQDQIDY
-273 ARYLDETSRQQTAQD
+273 ARYLDEASRRQTAQD

-336 KSGSGGGSTRRSG
+336 KSGSGGG
-349 GTSGGNTTDGN
+349 GTMSLTTAKAMAKEGQFTDTVLNT
-360 ESGLDYQGLFEA
+360 LR
-372 AKKSGNPKSW
+372 
-382 LAQKANYQKFGF
+382 KAGF
-394 TSSSGLYSDYETWLE
+394 TDDYIAQVYGYTGFGTGRDKLGYDEDEGIFTW
-409 NGGVSNSSKTMA
+409 NGRRYNS
-421 QGPFIALLSGFNTSL
+421 PEALAEDLDRANLTDAEKATISRRLKASGFNITF
-436 KNGEGERILST
+436 
-447 LDKTWPMM
+447 
-455 TSEQKAEMQ
+455 
-464 KLLKQYGYS
+464 
-473 YEEG
+473 

>member
-6 DDFVKAA
+6 DDFVNAA

-105 SYDEAPA
+105 SYGEAPT

-273 ARYLDETSRQQTAQD
+273 ARYLDEVSRQQTAQD

-336 KSGSGGGSTRRSG
+336 KSSSGGG
-349 GTSGGNTTDGN
+349 GTMSLTTAKAMAKEGQFTDAVLNT
-360 ESGLDYQGLFEA
+360 LR
-372 AKKSGNPKSW
+372 
-382 LAQKANYQKFGF
+382 KAGF
-394 TSSSGLYSDYETWLE
+394 TDDYIAQVYGYTGFGTGRDKLGYDEDEGIFTW
-409 NGGVSNSSKTMA
+409 NGRRYNS
-421 QGPFIALLSGFNTSL
+421 PEALAEDLDRANLTDAEKATISRRLKASGFNITF
-436 KNGEGERILST
+436 
-447 LDKTWPMM
+447 
-455 TSEQKAEMQ
+455 
-464 KLLKQYGYS
+464 
-473 YEEG
+473 

>member
-98 LGSFGSF
+98 IGSFGSF
-105 SYDEAPA
+105 SYDEAPT

-171 GRPSSYAVNAATQ
+171 GRPSSHAVNAATQ

-219 NAVNQQEQLDYA
+219 NTVNQQEQLDYA

-273 ARYLDETSRQQTAQD
+273 ARYLDEASRQQTAQD

-336 KSGSGGGSTRRSG
+336 KSGSGGG
-349 GTSGGNTTDGN
+349 GTMSLTTAKEMAKEGQFTDAVLNTLRKAGFTDDYIAQVYGYT
-360 ESGLDYQGLFEA
+360 GFGDGRDKLDYDEDEGIFTWNGRRYNSPEA
-372 AKKSGNPKSW
+372 
-382 LAQKANYQKFGF
+382 LAEDLNRANLTDAEKA
-394 TSSSGLYSDYETWLE
+394 TISRRLE
-409 NGGVSNSSKTMA
+409 A
-421 QGPFIALLSGFNTSL
+421 SGFNITS
-436 KNGEGERILST
+436 
-447 LDKTWPMM
+447 
-455 TSEQKAEMQ
+455 
-464 KLLKQYGYS
+464 
-473 YEEG
+473 

>member
-90 RSDDLLDQ
+90 RADDLLDQ

-105 SYDEAPA
+105 SYDEAPT
-112 YENAFAQQQKDLL
+112 YENTFAQQQKDLL

-190 TKLNDVIPTLYQQA
+190 TKLNDMIPTLYQQA

-273 ARYLDETSRQQTAQD
+273 ARYLDEVSRQQTAQD
-288 SIRSQV
+288 SIRGQV

-336 KSGSGGGSTRRSG
+336 KSGSGGG
-349 GTSGGNTTDGN
+349 GTMSLTTAKAMAKEGQFTDAVLNT
-360 ESGLDYQGLFEA
+360 LR
-372 AKKSGNPKSW
+372 
-382 LAQKANYQKFGF
+382 KAGF
-394 TSSSGLYSDYETWLE
+394 TDDYIAQVYGYTGFGTGRDKLGYDEDEGIFTW
-409 NGGVSNSSKTMA
+409 NGRRYNS
-421 QGPFIALLSGFNTSL
+421 PEALAEDLDRANLTDAEKATISRRLKASGFNITF
-436 KNGEGERILST
+436 
-447 LDKTWPMM
+447 
-455 TSEQKAEMQ
+455 
-464 KLLKQYGYS
+464 
-473 YEEG
+473 

>member
-49 AATAEQRLLA
+49 ATTAEQRLLA

-75 GADGGSFRLESKLNR
+75 GVDGGSFRLESKLNR

-105 SYDEAPA
+105 SYGEAPT
-112 YENAFAQQQKDLL
+112 YENTFAQQQKDLL

-171 GRPSSYAVNAATQ
+171 GRPSSHAVNAATQ

-219 NAVNQQEQLDYA
+219 NTVNQQEQLDYA

-273 ARYLDETSRQQTAQD
+273 ARYLDEASRRQTAQD

-336 KSGSGGGSTRRSG
+336 KSGSGGG
-349 GTSGGNTTDGN
+349 GTMSLTTAKAMAKEGQFTDTVLNT
-360 ESGLDYQGLFEA
+360 LR
-372 AKKSGNPKSW
+372 
-382 LAQKANYQKFGF
+382 KAGF
-394 TSSSGLYSDYETWLE
+394 TDDYIAQVYGYTGFGTGRDKLGYDEDEGIFTW
-409 NGGVSNSSKTMA
+409 NGRRYNS
-421 QGPFIALLSGFNTSL
+421 PEALAEDLDRANLTDAEKATISRRLKASGFNITF
-436 KNGEGERILST
+436 
-447 LDKTWPMM
+447 
-455 TSEQKAEMQ
+455 
-464 KLLKQYGYS
+464 
-473 YEEG
+473 